1 MRCWIVMKPLKEQ
14 IEKYRDVLL
23 YLVFGALTTIVNFAV
38 YFPLYNFT
46 ILPIVISNALAWI
59 AAALFAFI
67 TNKRFV
73 FNSKSFSVEVILP
86 EFLKFIGCR
95 VVSFVLETV
104 CLYITV
110 EIFLWNGNIWKLL
123 ISVLVIILNYIGS
136 KLFVFRKSP

>member
-1 MRCWIVMKPLKEQ
+1 MKPLKEQ